1 MIPIFRDLTSDCLV
15 KRTSLLVKGTRFF
28 DELRVKGTKSRAKRL
43 ANAWI
48 DLIFVRLEFFTDG
61 GLHRQ

>member
-1 MIPIFRDLTSDCLV
+1 MALIFSGLTSVGLV
-15 KRTSLLVKGTRFF
+15 KRTPLLVKGTRFF
-28 DELRVKGTKSRAKRL
+28 DELHVKGTKGRAKRL